1 MKRQSGFNRYF
12 PGTVFHL
19 FILLLCVVSFFPS
32 VAWGAPT
39 YTFKLGNSVAEDHPY
54 TLGCL
59 RFKELVEERTKGD
72 IVINVFPNGQLGT
85 GERDLIEGL
94 QLGTVEMYLGS
105 TGPMAGF
112 EKKFLLFD
120 FPFLFKNKKHVYA
133 VLDGEI
139 GTYILGLLDKLG
151 IKGLGW
157 AENGFRNF
165 TNSKR
170 PIHTSK
176 DVAGLKLRT
185 MENKAHMAMWRALKA
200 DPTPMAFS
208 ELFTALQQGTI
219 DGEENPIP
227 IIYTSKFYEVQKHL
241 ALTRHVFSPSF
252 LAIAKPVFDSL
263 PPDYQ
268 EIVLTSAKEAVL
280 YEREQITKM
289 EEEQISLLKERGMEI
304 TEPNLQ
310 EFREETKSVYA
321 DFRGELG
328 DDAKLLEK
336 IIEIGKQY

>member
-1 MKRQSGFNRYF
+1 MMHKYRVLSRIIFAM
-12 PGTVFHL
+12 TL
-19 FILLLCVVSFFPS
+19 SIVSFFSS
-32 VAWGAPT
+32 VAWGAPA
-39 YTFKLGNSVAEDHPY
+39 YTFKLGNSVAENHPY

-59 RFKELVEERTKGD
+59 RFKELVEERSKGD

-85 GERDLIEGL
+85 GERDLLEGL
-94 QLGTVEMYLGS
+94 QLGTVEMYFGS

-112 EKKFLLFD
+112 EKRFLLFD
-120 FPFLFKNKKHVYA
+120 FPFLFKNKEHVYA

-170 PIHTSK
+170 SIHTPE
-176 DVAGLKLRT
+176 DVTGLKLRT
-185 MENKAHMAMWRALKA
+185 MENKAHMAMWRVLKA

-219 DGEENPIP
+219 DGQENPIP

-252 LAIAKPVFDSL
+252 IAMAKPIFDSL
-263 PPDYQ
+263 PPEYQ
-268 EIVLTSAKEAVL
+268 EIVLTSAKDAVL

-289 EEEQISLLKERGMEI
+289 ENEQISLLKGLGMEI

-310 EFREETKSVYA
+310 DFQKKTESVYA

-328 DDAKLLEK
+328 DDARLLDE
-336 IIEIGKQY
+336 IIELGKKY